1 MSAPCFQSPLA
12 DRLKA
17 FFEMRIALKRE
28 IKSEKKLFLY
38 LDRFLA
44 KALKPGRPITR
55 EIVESWLKSMEAL
68 STGTRINRT
77 STMRQFCRYLSQFD
91 PRTYLI
97 HENILPRRIRRAPYI
112 YSHAQVQKIM
122 RVARER
128 RSPVL
133 LQPGLHATLI
143 GLLYATG
150 IRIGEALK
158 LTLQDVDFQERVLVI
173 RQTKFGKTRYVPIS
187 DSTVNALQSF
197 LNRRKQAGHSVAPT
211 APVFVSKTGHNYC
224 ASRLH
229 ECFLPILRKLGM
241 RGPKGTRGPR
251 IHDFRHTF
259 AVQRLLAWYRS
270 GVSLQAKL
278 PLLTTYLGH
287 TTVTGTEVYLQATAE
302 LLDEANKKFHKNYAI
317 PIRMETEHV
326 QS

>member
-1 MSAPCFQSPLA
+1 MSTPEFRSPLA

-17 FFEMRIALKRE
+17 FFEMRIALQRE
-28 IKSEKKLFLY
+28 SKSQKKLFTY
-38 LDRFLA
+38 LDRFLT
-44 KALKPGRPITR
+44 KALKPGHPITR
-55 EIVESWLKSMEAL
+55 EVVELWIKSMEAL
-68 STGTRINRT
+68 NTGTKINRI
-77 STMRQFCRYLSQFD
+77 SIMRQFCRYLIQFD

-97 HENILPRRIRRAPYI
+97 HEDIFPRRIRLAPYI

-122 RVARER
+122 KVTRER
-128 RSPVL
+128 QSPVP
-133 LQPGLHATLI
+133 LQPELQVTLI

-158 LTLQDVDFQERVLVI
+158 LTLQDVDFQERVLLI
-173 RQTKFGKTRYVPIS
+173 RQTKFRKTRYVPIS
-187 DSTVNALQSF
+187 DSTVKALESF
-197 LNRRKQAGHSVAPT
+197 LKRRKQAGHSVVPT
-211 APVFVSKTGHNYC
+211 APVFVSRTGHAYC
-224 ASRLH
+224 VSGLH
-229 ECFLPILRKLGM
+229 MCFLPILRKLGM

-270 GVSLQAKL
+270 GVSLQSKL

-302 LLDEANKKFHKNYAI
+302 LLEEANKKFHKNCAI